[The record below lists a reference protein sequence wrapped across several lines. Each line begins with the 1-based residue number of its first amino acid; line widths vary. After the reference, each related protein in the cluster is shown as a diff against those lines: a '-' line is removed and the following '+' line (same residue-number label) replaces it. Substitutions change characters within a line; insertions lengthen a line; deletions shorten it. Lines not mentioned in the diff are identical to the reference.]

1 MRNLAILGF
10 AAAAV
15 IVVILLIALSGGGSD
30 PDSDTVAQSDE
41 PTSTAT
47 ASVAATATS
56 IRPTATPMAATAT
69 VQAPTA
75 TPMAATATIQA
86 PTATPVPATA
96 TVPAPT
102 ATPAPLAPS
111 PTPAGPPPPTPTTA
125 PTAQDE
131 SESERQY
138 RVRADSQ
145 LLSKTAAVNGANANA
160 STVGTLLA
168 VKNMGQLGGAF
179 ANQLRAWEPVPPR
192 FLEAHEGLIAAL
204 VAFQAY
210 SITIDSITTSGVID
224 SDAFGAWADGFNLT
238 IENVNIAISF
248 FNFTVGTSVP
258 LLN

>member
-56 IRPTATPMAATAT
+56 IR
-69 VQAPTA
+69 PTA